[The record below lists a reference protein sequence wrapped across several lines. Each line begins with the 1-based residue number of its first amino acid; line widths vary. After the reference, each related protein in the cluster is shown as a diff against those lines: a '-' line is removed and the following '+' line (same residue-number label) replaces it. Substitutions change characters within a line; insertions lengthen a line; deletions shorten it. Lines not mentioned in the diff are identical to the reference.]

1 MRLFSVLTFWTVIK
15 SHGMSGWL
23 YPVLI
28 AWYRYWYCQWC
39 DRTVRQTRS
48 RLLPDADHRRS
59 AASAIFQRVEKC
71 TLCIMR
77 KFNLG
82 GHMPTQY
89 TPSYAYVYIFSNSVR
104 NWLTKSSPIILNPFL
119 LSAYILEKYVPDKVD
134 HRSLIREPWPIW
146 PIADLTNDPVTQR
159 FRLMN
164 RFKGNYSR

>member
-1 MRLFSVLTFWTVIK
+1 MEW
-15 SHGMSGWL
+15 SGWL

-59 AASAIFQRVEKC
+59 AASAIFKELKNVLFVLWESSIWAGICQP
-71 TLCIMR
+71 
-77 KFNLG
+77 N
-82 GHMPTQY
+82 
-89 TPSYAYVYIFSNSVR
+89 TPLVTPMYIYFLTSVR

-146 PIADLTNDPVTQR
+146 PIADLTNDQWPSDSDWWIDLRGTTR
-159 FRLMN
+159 GNSDHRL
-164 RFKGNYSR
+164 G